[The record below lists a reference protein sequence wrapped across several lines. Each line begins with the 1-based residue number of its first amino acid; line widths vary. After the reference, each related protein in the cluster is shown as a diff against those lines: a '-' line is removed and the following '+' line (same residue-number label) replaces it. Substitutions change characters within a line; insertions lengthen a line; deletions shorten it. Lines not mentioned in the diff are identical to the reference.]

1 VRAPFD
7 GVLGVRHVEIG
18 QFLTAGT
25 QIVTLTDL
33 SQIYANFTATEK
45 DSAKLSVGQTVRL
58 AVDAYPG
65 KVFEGKITT
74 IEPQIN
80 TDTRN
85 IRVQATI
92 DNPDHILKPGMFAT
106 TTVVLPDKAAVVTVP
121 ETAVDYTLYG
131 DSVYLI
137 TEKKADDGTSSLT
150 VVRTFVRTGDRVSGR
165 AVITSGLKP
174 GDRVVAVGQLKLQS
188 GSAVV
193 ISTDPA
199 PPVPAKPPL
208 N

>member
-1 VRAPFD
+1 V
-7 GVLGVRHVEIG
+7 
-18 QFLTAGT
+18 
-25 QIVTLTDL
+25 
-33 SQIYANFTATEK
+33 TEK
-45 DSAKLSVGQTVRL
+45 DSAMLKDGQTVRVL
-58 AVDAYPG
+58 VDAYPG

-92 DNPDHILKPGMFAT
+92 DNPDHILKPGMFTT
-106 TTVVLPDKAAVVTVP
+106 TTVVLPDKPAVVTVP

-131 DSVYLI
+131 DSVFLL
-137 TEKKADDGTSSLT
+137 TEKKADDGTTSLT
-150 VVRTFVRTGDRVSGR
+150 AVRTFVRTGDRLDGR
-165 AVITSGLKP
+165 AVITNGLKA

-188 GSAVV
+188 GSAVA
-193 ISTDPA
+193 ISPDPA
-199 PPVPAKPPL
+199 PPIPAKPPL